1 LAQRVPLALALRG
14 RLAFKVPLVPLAL
27 ALTVPQ
33 GLQVW
38 QERVEPQAQQVSVQ
52 RVQRERELRE
62 LLVQLG
68 LLALTAQPAL
78 RVLVLPA
85 QRGCKAPLVLSER
98 QELPALALTAQ
109 LAQLA
114 QPALVPL
121 VPLVQELRVQQG
133 YRVPLELSA
142 LAEPRAPLALQVFPA
157 PQGLRA
163 ATVQQEQQERSVY
176 LVQPVPLAQLAL
188 SVFQEL
194 QAFKAPQ
201 VLQAW
206 MALRELPA

>member
-1 LAQRVPLALALRG
+1 MLPVLPVLPVLAQRVPLALALRG

-38 QERVEPQAQQVSVQ
+38 QERVETQAQQVSVQ

-68 LLALTAQPAL
+68 LLALT
-78 RVLVLPA
+78 
-85 QRGCKAPLVLSER
+85 
-98 QELPALALTAQ
+98 
-109 LAQLA
+109 A